1 MNISIVTAFFDI
13 GRGRWRDEHAVP
25 DYLHRTTDTY
35 FERFAHLAK
44 LENDMTVFTSEDLAP
59 AVRALRGNRKTSVIT
74 IDFENSFGKLR
85 HRICEIQNDPEYKYK
100 INHSQ
105 IHNPEYWNADY
116 VLVNAMK
123 SKFACMAIDMET
135 THNELVAWLD
145 FGYCRDQSTLNGCT
159 KWSYPFDP
167 QKIHLFTIQE
177 FDGTN
182 HYQIISNNLVYVT
195 GPCIVAGQ
203 KRWSDLHRLFFK
215 TMNQLMDDGWIDDD
229 QSILLQSS
237 IAEPEKFELHP
248 IQEWF
253 VAFKEFNENLH

>member
-1 MNISIVTAFFDI
+1 MDISIVTAFFDI
-13 GRGRWRDEHAVP
+13 GRGDWRNQKILPE
-25 DYLHRTTDTY
+25 YLHRTTDTY

-44 LENDMTVFTSEDLAP
+44 LENDMTVFTSEEFAP
-59 AVRALRGNRKTSVIT
+59 AVKALRGDRKTSVIAF
-74 IDFENSFGKLR
+74 DFKKSFGKLR
-85 HRICEIQNDPEYKYK
+85 QRITEIHADPEYRVK
-100 INHSQ
+100 IHPNQ

-135 THNELVAWLD
+135 PQNDLVAWLD
-145 FGYCRDQSTLNGCT
+145 FGYCREEQTLSECK
-159 KWSYPFDP
+159 KWQYPFDP
-167 QKIHLFTIQE
+167 KKIHLFTIQE
-177 FDGTN
+177 YDGTN
-182 HYQIISNNLVYVT
+182 HYQIIQNNLVYVT

-237 IAEPEKFELHP
+237 IIEPEKFELHP
-248 IQEWF
+248 IDDWF